1 MAKDIV
7 FDTNKLA
14 AGVEKLANAVKIT
27 MGPKGR
33 TVVIDKSYGAPVA
46 TKDGVTVAKAVSLK
60 DPAENIGA
68 RMIQEVAKKAGDDA
82 GDGTTTATVLAQKIV
97 REGRRVIAAG
107 MNPMD
112 IKRGIDIATGAV
124 VADIESHA
132 RPVKNTSEIAQV
144 ATISANGDADI
155 GKKIADAME
164 RVGQEG
170 VITVEEAKGLETEID
185 VVEGMQFDQGFMSPY
200 FVSNSEKMLAELDN
214 AAVLVSEKKITGLQ
228 ALLPIL
234 EPIAQQARPLLIIAE
249 DVESEALA
257 TLVLNRLRGGLKV
270 CAVKAPGFGDRRKA
284 MLQDIAI
291 VTGATV
297 ISDDMGM
304 TFDNITPAVLGSAKR
319 IVVDKSSTLIVGGA
333 GDKGAIS
340 ARADE
345 IRKQIKESTS
355 DYDREKLAERL
366 AKLVGGVAVIHV
378 GGMTEV
384 EVKEKKDRVDDA
396 LAATRAAV
404 ADGIVAG
411 GGVALIRAVSSLEKI
426 KGANTDQNVGIDIVR
441 RAIVAPCAQIA
452 ENAGTS
458 GEIVVGKVSESK
470 DYNFGYNAQTGE
482 YVDMMKAGIIDPAK
496 VVKTAIMAAA
506 STAGVLLTTG
516 AVMSEIPEEKS
527 STPQMPGGM
536 PGMM

>member
-7 FDTNKLA
+7 FDTDKLA
-14 AGVEKLANAVKIT
+14 AGVDKLANAVKIT

-46 TKDGVTVAKAVSLK
+46 TKDGVTVAKAVSLA
-60 DPAENIGA
+60 DPMENIGA

-112 IKRGIDIATGAV
+112 IKRGIDIATAAV
-124 VADIESHA
+124 VSDVESHA
-132 RPVKNTSEIAQV
+132 RPVKNSSEIAQV

-170 VITVEEAKGLETEID
+170 VITVEEAKGLDTEID

-200 FVSNSEKMLAELDN
+200 FVSNAEKMLAELDG
-214 AAVLVSEKKITGLQ
+214 AAILVSEKKITGLQ

-234 EPIAQQARPLLIIAE
+234 EPIAQQGRPLLIIAE

-257 TLVLNRLRGGLKV
+257 TLVVNRLRGGLKV

-284 MLQDIAI
+284 MLRDIAI

-304 TFDNITPAVLGSAKR
+304 TFENITPAVLGSAKR
-319 IVVDKSSTLIVGGA
+319 VVVDKSSTLIVGGA
-333 GDKGAIS
+333 GDKDAIT

-345 IRKQIKESTS
+345 IRKQIKDSTS
-355 DYDREKLAERL
+355 DYDREKLSERL
-366 AKLVGGVAVIHV
+366 AKLVGGVAVIKV
-378 GGMTEV
+378 GGMTEI

-411 GGVALIRAVSSLEKI
+411 GGVALVRACKALDKVSGE
-426 KGANTDQNVGIDIVR
+426 NTDQNVGIDIVR
-441 RAIVAPCAQIA
+441 RAIIAPCAQIA
-452 ENAGTS
+452 ENAGVS
-458 GEIVVGKVSESK
+458 GEIVVGKVSEAK

-506 STAGVLLTTG
+506 STAGVMLTTG
-516 AVMSEIPEEKS
+516 AVMAEIPEEKS
-527 STPQMPGGM
+527 NTPQMPAGM

>member
-7 FDTNKLA
+7 FDTDKLA
-14 AGVEKLANAVKIT
+14 AGVDKLANAVKIT

-46 TKDGVTVAKAVSLK
+46 TKDGVTVAKAVSLA

-112 IKRGIDIATGAV
+112 IKRGIDIAVDAV

-132 RPVKNTSEIAQV
+132 RPVRDSSEIAQV
-144 ATISANGDADI
+144 ATISANGDSDI

-214 AAVLVSEKKITGLQ
+214 AQILVSEKKITGLQ

-234 EPIAQQARPLLIIAE
+234 EPIAQQGRQLLIIAE

-270 CAVKAPGFGDRRKA
+270 CAVKAPGFGDRRKE
-284 MLQDIAI
+284 MLRDIAI

-304 TFDNITPAVLGSAKR
+304 TFDNISPAVLGSAKR
-319 IVVDKSSTLIVGGA
+319 VVVAKDSTLIVNGA
-333 GDKGAIS
+333 GDKSAID

-345 IRKQIKESTS
+345 IRKQISTSTS

-366 AKLVGGVAVIHV
+366 AKLVGGVAVIKV

-411 GGVALIRAVSSLEKI
+411 GGVALVRAVNAL
-426 KGANTDQNVGIDIVR
+426 KGLKAANTDQEVGIDIVR
-441 RAIVAPCAQIA
+441 RALIAPCSQIA
-452 ENAGTS
+452 ENAGVS
-458 GEIVVGKVSESK
+458 GEIVVGKVSEAK
-470 DYNFGYNAQTGE
+470 EYNFGYNAQTGE
-482 YVDMMKAGIIDPAK
+482 YVDMMSAGIIDPAK

-516 AVMSEIPEEKS
+516 AVMSEIPEEKGS
-527 STPQMPGGM
+527 APQMPGGM

>member
-1 MAKDIV
+1 MAKDII
-7 FDTNKLA
+7 FNTDKIA
-14 AGVEKLANAVKIT
+14 AGVDKLADAVKIT

-46 TKDGVTVAKAVSLK
+46 TKDGVTVAKAVSLQ
-60 DPAENIGA
+60 DPAENVGA

-82 GDGTTTATVLAQKIV
+82 GDGTTTATVLAQKIF

-112 IKRGIDIATGAV
+112 IKRGIDIATAAV
-124 VADIESHA
+124 VSDIESHA
-132 RPVKNTSEIAQV
+132 RPVKNSSEVAQV

-170 VITVEEAKGLETEID
+170 VITVEEAKGLDTEID

-200 FVSNSEKMLAELDN
+200 FVSNSEKMIAELDG
-214 AAVLVSEKKITGLQ
+214 AQILVSEKKITGIQ

-234 EPIAQQARPLLIIAE
+234 EPIAQQGKPLLIIAE

-270 CAVKAPGFGDRRKA
+270 CAVKAPGFGDRRKE
-284 MLQDIAI
+284 MLRDIAI

-297 ISDDMGM
+297 VSDDMGM
-304 TFDNITPAVLGSAKR
+304 TFENLTPAVLGAAKR
-319 IVVDKSSTLIVGGA
+319 VVVDKSTTLIVGGA
-333 GDKGAIS
+333 GDKKAIA

-345 IRKQIKESTS
+345 IRVNIKNSTS
-355 DYDREKLAERL
+355 DYDREKLSERL
-366 AKLVGGVAVIHV
+366 AKIVGGVAVIKV

-411 GGVALIRAVSSLEKI
+411 GGVALLRA
-426 KGANTDQNVGIDIVR
+426 GAALTKARGENADQNVGIDIVR

-452 ENAGTS
+452 ENAGVS
-458 GEIVVGKVSESK
+458 GEIVVGKVSENK
-470 DYNFGYNAQTGE
+470 EYNFGYNAQTGE

-516 AVMSEIPEEKS
+516 AVMVEIPEEKPAS
-527 STPQMPGGM
+527 QMPGAM

>member
-1 MAKDIV
+1 
-7 FDTNKLA
+7 
-14 AGVEKLANAVKIT
+14 
-27 MGPKGR
+27 
-33 TVVIDKSYGAPVA
+33 
-46 TKDGVTVAKAVSLK
+46 
-60 DPAENIGA
+60 
-68 RMIQEVAKKAGDDA
+68 
-82 GDGTTTATVLAQKIV
+82 
-97 REGRRVIAAG
+97 
-107 MNPMD
+107 
-112 IKRGIDIATGAV
+112 
-124 VADIESHA
+124 
-132 RPVKNTSEIAQV
+132 
-144 ATISANGDADI
+144 
-155 GKKIADAME
+155 
-164 RVGQEG
+164 
-170 VITVEEAKGLETEID
+170 

-200 FVSNSEKMLAELDN
+200 FVTNSEKMLAELEN
-214 AAVLVSEKKITGLQ
+214 AAILVSEKKITGLQ

-234 EPIAQQARPLLIIAE
+234 EPIAQSGRPLLIIAE

-270 CAVKAPGFGDRRKA
+270 CAVKAPGFGDRRKE
-284 MLQDIAI
+284 MLKDIAI

-304 TFDNITPAVLGSAKR
+304 TFENINQSVLGSAKR
-319 IVVDKSSTLIVGGA
+319 VVVSKDKTLLVN
-333 GDKGAIS
+333 GDGDSDAIK

-345 IRKQIKESTS
+345 IRKSLSETTS

-404 ADGIVAG
+404 AEGIVAG
-411 GGVALIRAVSSLEKI
+411 GGVALVRAVESLKNLT
-426 KGANTDQNVGIDIVR
+426 GANQDQNVGIDIVR
-441 RAIVAPCAQIA
+441 RAIITPCMQIA
-452 ENAGTS
+452 ENAGVS
-458 GEIVVGKVSESK
+458 GEIVVGKIMENQ

-482 YVDMMKAGIIDPAK
+482 YVDMMKSGIIDPAK
-496 VVKTAIMAAA
+496 VVKTAIQAAA

-527 STPQMPGGM
+527 GTPTNPGM

>member
-1 MAKDIV
+1 MAKEIV
-7 FDTNKLA
+7 FNTDKLA
-14 AGVEKLANAVKIT
+14 AGVDKLANAVKIT

-33 TVVIDKSYGAPVA
+33 TVVIEKSYGAPAA
-46 TKDGVTVAKAVSLK
+46 TKDGVTVAKAVSLS
-60 DPAENIGA
+60 DPQENIGA
-68 RMIQEVAKKAGDDA
+68 RMVQEVAKKAGDDA
-82 GDGTTTATVLAQKIV
+82 GDGTTTATVLAQKLI

-112 IKRGIDIATGAV
+112 IKRGIDIATAKV
-124 VADIESHA
+124 VADIDKHA
-132 RPVKNTSEIAQV
+132 RPVKDSAEIAQV
-144 ATISANGDADI
+144 ATISANSDRDI
-155 GKKIADAME
+155 GEKIAAAME
-164 RVGQEG
+164 KVGKEG
-170 VITVEEAKGLETEID
+170 VITVEEAKGLDTEID
-185 VVEGMQFDQGFMSPY
+185 VVEGMQFAQGFMSPY
-200 FVSNSEKMLAELDN
+200 FVTNSEKMLAELEG
-214 AAVLVSEKKITGLQ
+214 AQILVSEKKITGLQ

-234 EPIAQQARPLLIIAE
+234 EPIAQSGRPLLIIAE

-270 CAVKAPGFGDRRKA
+270 CAVKAPGFGDRRKE
-284 MLQDIAI
+284 MLKDIAI

-304 TFDNITPAVLGSAKR
+304 TFDNISMDVLGTAKK
-319 IVVDKSSTLIVGGA
+319 VVVGKDSTLLAHGG
-333 GDKGAIS
+333 GDKKAIA

-345 IRKQIKESTS
+345 IRNAMATTTS

-366 AKLVGGVAVIHV
+366 AKLVGGVAVIKV

-404 ADGIVAG
+404 ESGIVAG
-411 GGVALIRAVSSLEKI
+411 GGVALVRAIAALDGVT
-426 KGANTDQNVGIDIVR
+426 GDNTDQNVGIDIVR
-441 RAIVAPCAQIA
+441 RALSAPCAQIA
-452 ENAGTS
+452 ENAGVS
-458 GEIVVGKVSESK
+458 GEIVVGKVSEAK
-470 DYNFGYNAQTGE
+470 DYNTGYNAQTGE

-496 VVKTAIMAAA
+496 VVKTALAAAA

-516 AVMSEIPEEKS
+516 AVMSEIPEEK
-527 STPQMPGGM
+527 PAGAQMPAGM

>member
-1 MAKDIV
+1 MAKDII
-7 FDTNKLA
+7 FNTDKIA
-14 AGVEKLANAVKIT
+14 AGVDNLANAVKIT

-46 TKDGVTVAKAVSLK
+46 TKDGVTVAKAVSLQ

-82 GDGTTTATVLAQKIV
+82 GDGTTTATVLAQKIF

-112 IKRGIDIATGAV
+112 IKRGIDIATAAV

-132 RPVKNTSEIAQV
+132 RPVKNSSEIAQV

-164 RVGQEG
+164 RVGKEG
-170 VITVEEAKGLETEID
+170 VITVEEAKGLDTEID

-200 FVSNSEKMLAELDN
+200 FVSNSEKMIAELDG
-214 AAVLVSEKKITGLQ
+214 AQILVSEKKITGIQ

-234 EPIAQQARPLLIIAE
+234 EPIAQQGKPLLIIAE

-270 CAVKAPGFGDRRKA
+270 CAVKAPGFGDRRKE
-284 MLQDIAI
+284 MLRDIAI

-297 ISDDMGM
+297 VSDDMGM
-304 TFDNITPAVLGSAKR
+304 TFENLTPAVLGAAKR
-319 IVVDKSSTLIVGGA
+319 VVVDKSTTLIVGGA
-333 GDKGAIS
+333 GDKKAIA

-345 IRKQIKESTS
+345 IRANIKTSTS
-355 DYDREKLAERL
+355 DYDREKLSERL
-366 AKLVGGVAVIHV
+366 AKIVGGVAVIKV

-411 GGVALIRAVSSLEKI
+411 GGVALLRAGAALTKA
-426 KGANTDQNVGIDIVR
+426 KGENADQNVGIDIVR

-452 ENAGTS
+452 ENAGVS
-458 GEIVVGKVSESK
+458 GEIVVGKVSENK
-470 DYNFGYNAQTGE
+470 EYNFGYNAQTGE

-516 AVMSEIPEEKS
+516 AVMVEIPEEKPAS
-527 STPQMPGGM
+527 QMPGAM

>member
-1 MAKDIV
+1 MAKEIV
-7 FDTNKLA
+7 FNTDKLA
-14 AGVEKLANAVKIT
+14 AGVDKLANAVKIT

-33 TVVIDKSYGAPVA
+33 TVVIEKSYGAPAA
-46 TKDGVTVAKAVSLK
+46 TKDGVTVAKAVSLP
-60 DPAENIGA
+60 DPQENIGA

-82 GDGTTTATVLAQKIV
+82 GDGTTTATVLAQKLI

-112 IKRGIDIATGAV
+112 IKRGIDIATAAV
-124 VADIESHA
+124 VADIDKHA
-132 RPVKNTSEIAQV
+132 RPVKNSAEIAQV
-144 ATISANGDADI
+144 ATISANSDHDI
-155 GKKIADAME
+155 GEKIAAAME
-164 RVGQEG
+164 KVGKEG
-170 VITVEEAKGLETEID
+170 VITVEEAKGLDTEID
-185 VVEGMQFDQGFMSPY
+185 VVEGMQFEQGFMSPY
-200 FVSNSEKMLAELDN
+200 FVTNSEKMLAELEG
-214 AAVLVSEKKITGLQ
+214 AQILVSEKKITGLQ

-234 EPIAQQARPLLIIAE
+234 EPIAQSGRPLLIIAE

-270 CAVKAPGFGDRRKA
+270 CAVKAPGFGDRRKE
-284 MLQDIAI
+284 MLKDIAI

-304 TFDNITPAVLGSAKR
+304 TFDNISMDVLGTAKK
-319 IVVDKSSTLIVGGA
+319 VVVSRDSTLLAHGG
-333 GDKGAIS
+333 GDKKAIA

-345 IRKQIKESTS
+345 IRNAISTTTS
-355 DYDREKLAERL
+355 DYDREKLSERL
-366 AKLVGGVAVIHV
+366 AKLVGGVAVIKV

-404 ADGIVAG
+404 EGGIVAG
-411 GGVALIRAVSSLEKI
+411 GGVALVRAIEALDKV

-441 RAIVAPCAQIA
+441 RALSQPCAQIA
-452 ENAGTS
+452 ENAGVS
-458 GEIVVGKVSESK
+458 GEIVVGKVSEAK
-470 DYNFGYNAQTGE
+470 DYNTGYNAQTGE

-496 VVKTAIMAAA
+496 VVKTAIQAAA
-506 STAGVLLTTG
+506 STAGVMLTTG
-516 AVMSEIPEEKS
+516 AVMSEIPEEK
-527 STPQMPGGM
+527 PAGAQMPAGM

>member
-1 MAKDIV
+1 MAKEIL
-7 FDTNKLA
+7 FDTDKLA
-14 AGVEKLANAVKIT
+14 AGVDKLANAVKIT

-60 DPAENIGA
+60 DPTENIGA

-112 IKRGIDIATGAV
+112 VKRGIDLATAAV

-132 RPVKNTSEIAQV
+132 RPVKNSAEIAQV

-155 GKKIADAME
+155 GQKIADAME

-234 EPIAQQARPLLIIAE
+234 EPIAQQGRPLLIIAE

-284 MLQDIAI
+284 MLADIAI

-340 ARADE
+340 NRADE
-345 IRKQIKESTS
+345 IRKQIKEATS

-411 GGVALIRAVSSLEKI
+411 GGVALIRAVAALARV
-426 KGANTDQNVGIDIVR
+426 KGANTDQDVGIDIVR

-452 ENAGTS
+452 ENAGVS
-458 GEIVVGKVSESK
+458 GEIVVGKVAESK
-470 DYNFGYNAQTGE
+470 DYNFGYNAQTDE

-496 VVKTAIMAAA
+496 VTCSALKNAA
-506 STAGVLLTTG
+506 SVAGTLLTTEC
-516 AVMSEIPEEKS
+516 AITDIPEPKAPAAPAADPS
-527 STPQMPGGM
+527 
-536 PGMM
+536 MMY

>member
-1 MAKDIV
+1 MAKEIV
-7 FDTNKLA
+7 FNTDKLA
-14 AGVEKLANAVKIT
+14 AGVDKLANAVKIT

-33 TVVIDKSYGAPVA
+33 TVVIEKSYGAPVA
-46 TKDGVTVAKAVSLK
+46 TKDGVTVAKAVSLP
-60 DPAENIGA
+60 DPQENIGA
-68 RMIQEVAKKAGDDA
+68 RLIQEVAKKAGDDA
-82 GDGTTTATVLAQKIV
+82 GDGTTTATVLAQKLV

-112 IKRGIDIATGAV
+112 VKRGIDIATAAV
-124 VADIESHA
+124 VADIDKHA
-132 RPVKNTSEIAQV
+132 RPVKNSAEIAQV
-144 ATISANGDADI
+144 ATISANSDREI

-164 RVGQEG
+164 KVGKEG

-200 FVSNSEKMLAELDN
+200 FVTNSEKMLAELDG
-214 AAVLVSEKKITGLQ
+214 AQILVSEKKITGLQ

-234 EPIAQQARPLLIIAE
+234 EPIAQSGRPLLIIAE

-270 CAVKAPGFGDRRKA
+270 CAVKAPGFGDRRKE
-284 MLQDIAI
+284 MLKDIAI

-304 TFDNITPAVLGSAKR
+304 TFDNISMDVLGSAKK
-319 IVVDKSSTLIVGGA
+319 IVVTKDSTLLAHGG
-333 GDKGAIS
+333 GDKKAIA

-345 IRKQIKESTS
+345 IRRAISETTS
-355 DYDREKLAERL
+355 DYDREKLSERL
-366 AKLVGGVAVIHV
+366 AKLVGGVAVIKV

-396 LAATRAAV
+396 LAATRAA
-404 ADGIVAG
+404 ALGGIVAG
-411 GGVALIRAVSSLEKI
+411 GGVALVRATAALDKV
-426 KGANTDQNVGIDIVR
+426 KGANADQNVGIDIVR
-441 RAIVAPCAQIA
+441 RTLSAPCAQIA
-452 ENAGTS
+452 ENAGVS
-458 GEIVVGKVSESK
+458 GEIVVGKVMEAK
-470 DYNFGYNAQTGE
+470 DYNTGYNAQTGE
-482 YVDMMKAGIIDPAK
+482 YVDMLKAGIIDPAK
-496 VVKTAIMAAA
+496 VVKTAIQAAA
-506 STAGVLLTTG
+506 STAGAILTTG

-527 STPQMPGGM
+527 AGGQMPAGM

>member
-1 MAKDIV
+1 MAKEIV
-7 FDTNKLA
+7 FNTDKLA
-14 AGVEKLANAVKIT
+14 AGVDKLANAVKIT

-33 TVVIDKSYGAPVA
+33 TVVIEKSYGAPAA
-46 TKDGVTVAKAVSLK
+46 TKDGVTVAKAVSLS
-60 DPAENIGA
+60 DPQENIGA
-68 RMIQEVAKKAGDDA
+68 RMVQEVAKKAGDDA
-82 GDGTTTATVLAQKIV
+82 GDGTTTATVLAQKLI

-112 IKRGIDIATGAV
+112 IKRGIDIATAKV
-124 VADIESHA
+124 VADIDKHA
-132 RPVKNTSEIAQV
+132 RPVKDSAEIAQV
-144 ATISANGDADI
+144 ATISANSDRDI
-155 GKKIADAME
+155 GEKIAAAME
-164 RVGQEG
+164 KVGKEG
-170 VITVEEAKGLETEID
+170 VITVEEAKGLDTEID
-185 VVEGMQFDQGFMSPY
+185 VVEGMQFAQGFMSPY
-200 FVSNSEKMLAELDN
+200 FVTNSEKMLAELEG
-214 AAVLVSEKKITGLQ
+214 AQILVSEKKITGLQ

-234 EPIAQQARPLLIIAE
+234 EPIAQSGRPLLIIAE

-270 CAVKAPGFGDRRKA
+270 CAVKAPGFGDRRKE
-284 MLQDIAI
+284 MLKDIAI

-304 TFDNITPAVLGSAKR
+304 TFENISMDVLGTAKK
-319 IVVDKSSTLIVGGA
+319 VVVSKDSTLLAHGG
-333 GDKGAIS
+333 GDKKAIA

-345 IRKQIKESTS
+345 IRNAMATTTS

-366 AKLVGGVAVIHV
+366 AKLVGGVAVIKV

-404 ADGIVAG
+404 EGGIVAG
-411 GGVALIRAVSSLEKI
+411 GGVALVRAIAALDGVT
-426 KGANTDQNVGIDIVR
+426 GDNTDQNVGIDIVR
-441 RAIVAPCAQIA
+441 RALSAPCAQIA
-452 ENAGTS
+452 ENAGVS
-458 GEIVVGKVSESK
+458 GEIVVGKVSEAK
-470 DYNFGYNAQTGE
+470 DYNMGYNAQTGE

-496 VVKTAIMAAA
+496 VVKTALAAAA

-516 AVMSEIPEEKS
+516 AVMSEIPEEK
-527 STPQMPGGM
+527 PAGAQMPAGM

>member
-1 MAKDIV
+1 MMAKDII
-7 FDTNKLA
+7 FNTDKIAT
-14 AGVEKLANAVKIT
+14 GVNQLANAVKIT

-82 GDGTTTATVLAQKIV
+82 GDGTTTATVLAQKIF

-112 IKRGIDIATGAV
+112 IKRGIDIATSAV
-124 VADIESHA
+124 VSDIESHA
-132 RPVKNTSEIAQV
+132 RPVKNSSEIAQV

-164 RVGQEG
+164 RVGKEG
-170 VITVEEAKGLETEID
+170 VITVEEAKGLDTEID

-200 FVSNSEKMLAELDN
+200 FVSNSEKMIAELDG
-214 AAVLVSEKKITGLQ
+214 AQILVSEKKITGIQ

-234 EPIAQQARPLLIIAE
+234 EPIAQQGKPLLIIAE

-270 CAVKAPGFGDRRKA
+270 CAVKAPGFGDRRKE
-284 MLQDIAI
+284 MLRDIAI

-297 ISDDMGM
+297 VSDDMGM
-304 TFDNITPAVLGSAKR
+304 TFENLTPAVLGSAKR
-319 IVVDKSSTLIVGGA
+319 VVVDKSTTLIVGGA
-333 GDKGAIS
+333 GDKKAIA

-345 IRKQIKESTS
+345 IRVNIKNSTS
-355 DYDREKLAERL
+355 DYDREKLSERL
-366 AKLVGGVAVIHV
+366 AKIVGGVAVIKV

-411 GGVALIRAVSSLEKI
+411 GGVALLRAGAALAKV
-426 KGANTDQNVGIDIVR
+426 KGENADQNVGIDIVR

-452 ENAGTS
+452 ENAGVS
-458 GEIVVGKVSESK
+458 GEIVVGKVSEGK

-516 AVMSEIPEEKS
+516 AVMVEIPEEKPA
-527 STPQMPGGM
+527 PQMPGGM